1 MNYNFT
7 NTLNSIDTAG
17 YKKAFWSAMKNNN
30 NAYNELINGRQ
41 TTQTYL
47 PPYKTGKK
55 YMDEIAEKNIFRKIA
70 TVVSAPRSDNDI
82 FTSNC
87 NDFAEWVSGNWYN
100 VKEDYADFEKYRVTC
115 HKLAVI
121 TRLDNDFVYDTGFD
135 IEDYLINRF
144 SKIFG
149 RAEENAFINGSG
161 ENMPK
166 GILHETLGAETG
178 VTVSDTITFDDVVKL
193 YFSVKPEY
201 RTDGVWLM
209 NDETAFTLRTLKD
222 TNGNYLWNHSND
234 TILGKP
240 VYVSEFMP
248 YVNSR
253 NKPIA
258 FGDFS
263 YYYIVDRCPLSVRA
277 LQEKYALEQ
286 QTGYLAYEQ
295 LDGMLVRPEAIKLIS
310 IA

>member
-1 MNYNFT
+1 MNDNFT
-7 NTLNSIDTAG
+7 NTLNAINTVG
-17 YKKAFWSAMKNNN
+17 YEKAFWSAMKNNN
-30 NAYNELINGRQ
+30 NAYTDLINGRQ

-55 YMDEIAEKNIFRKIA
+55 YMDAIAEKNIFRKIA
-70 TVVSAPRSDNDI
+70 TSISAPRSNNDI

-100 VKEDYADFEKYRVTC
+100 VKEDYADFEKYRVIC

-135 IEDYLINRF
+135 IEDYLVNRF
-144 SKIFG
+144 AKIFG
-149 RAEENAFINGSG
+149 RAEENSFINGTG

-166 GILHETLGAETG
+166 GILHETEGAETG
-178 VTVSDTITFDDVVKL
+178 LTTSDTITFDDIVNL
-193 YFSVKPEY
+193 YFSVKAEY
-201 RTDGVWLM
+201 RTDGIWLM
-209 NDETAFTLRTLKD
+209 NDETAFMLRSLKD
-222 TNGNYLWNHSND
+222 ANGNYIWNHSND

-240 VYVSEFMP
+240 VHISEFMP
-248 YVNSR
+248 SIKSG

-263 YYYIVDRCPLSVRA
+263 YYYIVDRCPLSIRA
-277 LQEKYALEQ
+277 LQDKYALQQ
-286 QTGYLAYEQ
+286 QTGYLAYEM
-295 LDGMLVRPEAIKLIS
+295 LDGMLVRPEAIKVIS
-310 IA
+310 MA